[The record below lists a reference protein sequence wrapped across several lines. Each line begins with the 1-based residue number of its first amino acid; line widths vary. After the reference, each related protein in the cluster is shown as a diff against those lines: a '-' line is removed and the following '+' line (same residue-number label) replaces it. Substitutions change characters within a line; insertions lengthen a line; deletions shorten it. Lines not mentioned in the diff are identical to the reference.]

1 MNERDVWGKVVLFLK
16 EHKEVALHVAC
27 GDITDVVIKDG
38 TLTLTASDNTM
49 LSLLESGKREIERAL
64 SWQGLEL
71 QVDIQEKK
79 KEVSKAEQDMQKL
92 RKMFKDKLKIKD

>member
-1 MNERDVWGKVVLFLK
+1 MLFLK

-38 TLTLTASDNTM
+38 TLTITASDNTM
-49 LSLLESGKREIERAL
+49 LSLLENGRREIERAL

-71 QVDIQEKK
+71 KLEILEKK
-79 KEVSKAEQDMQKL
+79 KEPSKKEQDLSVLQKI
-92 RKMFKDKLKIKD
+92 FGDKLKIKK

>member
-1 MNERDVWGKVVLFLK
+1 VVLFLK

-71 QVDIQEKK
+71 RVEIQEKK
-79 KEVSKAEQDMQKL
+79 KEISKAEQDLQKL
-92 RKMFKDKLKIKD
+92 EKMFGDKLKLKK